1 MTNIIEKID
10 STKTVCKCIKYADSD
25 VIIDFVETYCGVAAF
40 LDFSDTPRIDVQKF
54 VRDISKGIK
63 RRHIIGTDNDKF
75 VSVYFPEDC
84 VEDINFLANLLTEY
98 LPENDGY
105 TAEDLHYFKAM

>member
-10 STKTVCKCIKYADSD
+10 STKTECRSIKYADSD

-54 VRDISKGIK
+54 VHDISSGLKSK
-63 RRHIIGTDNDKF
+63 YIIGTDNAKF

-105 TAEDLHYFKAM
+105 TTEDLYYSEAI